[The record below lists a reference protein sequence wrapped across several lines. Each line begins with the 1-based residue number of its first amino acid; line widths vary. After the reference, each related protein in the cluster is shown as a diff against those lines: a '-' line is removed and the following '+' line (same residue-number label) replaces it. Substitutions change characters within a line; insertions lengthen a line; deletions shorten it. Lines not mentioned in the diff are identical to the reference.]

1 VLRCRPANSPK
12 ARFYRWASIALIASG
27 AGCAPDA
34 ATTNRRAPGDR
45 FDPSVV
51 LAGARAGRAE
61 DAMTVTTAGY
71 QARPLLPAADGVR
84 WDDVEMAV
92 TNVSKRSFV
101 GVAAYQRTAD
111 TVVGSTILADGQ
123 QGTVTVRRGAEGSI
137 TVGAQL
143 GTFPDEARD
152 RAFTDAVTKEL
163 RRLGSIKRPQPDV
176 PPAS

>member
-1 VLRCRPANSPK
+1 
-12 ARFYRWASIALIASG
+12 
-27 AGCAPDA
+27 
-34 ATTNRRAPGDR
+34 
-45 FDPSVV
+45 
-51 LAGARAGRAE
+51 
-61 DAMTVTTAGY
+61 MTVTTAGY

-152 RAFTDAVTKEL
+152 RAFTDAVTREL